1 MTKITI
7 KCTYQ
12 TSENP
17 RGAQELLPTS
27 FLAKLTI
34 NDDGTVA
41 SWEVDDRTACF
52 YTDLAKYDESVIQFE
67 GSEIKGQT
75 GSLLINRGQGTFVQ
89 KSDVNGEW
97 LVLKGTSE
105 ETFAKNCVAL
115 QAVRNTGTTPRRGRA
130 GVS

>member
-1 MTKITI
+1 MLRGGRVVNQAKLMNKITI

-17 RGAQELLPTS
+17 RGMNALVPSTFQVEL
-27 FLAKLTI
+27 FL
-34 NDDGTVA
+34 NDDGLVT
-41 SWEVDDRTACF
+41 SWAVDDRTACF
-52 YTDLAKYDESVIQFE
+52 YTDLTKYDESTIMFD

-97 LVLKGTSE
+97 LTLKGTFE
-105 ETFAKNCVAL
+105 EIA
-115 QAVRNTGTTPRRGRA
+115 
-130 GVS
+130 S

>member
-7 KCTYQ
+7 RCTYQ

-17 RGAQELLPTS
+17 RATHELVPIT
-27 FLAKLTI
+27 FLVELTL
-34 NDDGTVA
+34 NADGTVA

-52 YTDLAKYDESVIQFE
+52 YTNLTKFDESTIMFE

-75 GSLLINRGQGTFVQ
+75 GSLLVNRDQSTFIQ

-97 LVLKGTSE
+97 LTLKGPCE
-105 ETFAKNCVAL
+105 EIA
-115 QAVRNTGTTPRRGRA
+115 
-130 GVS
+130 